1 MSKAVLV
8 VDDEPAFA
16 QLIGEMLTE
25 AGYTVFVAND
35 AATALRHAE
44 MVKPALIVSDIQ
56 MPGFGNGADAAR
68 AMRASPDLKS
78 TPIIFLSGLDEP
90 SAKRLIAGISGCRF
104 MAKPPTLADFLA
116 VVKSTIGAP

>member
-1 MSKAVLV
+1 MSKTVLV
-8 VDDEPAFA
+8 VDDEPPFA
-16 QLIGEMLTE
+16 QLIGETLTE
-25 AGYTVFVAND
+25 AGYTVYVAND

-56 MPGFGNGADAAR
+56 MPGFGSGADAAR
-68 AMRASPDLKS
+68 AMRATPDLKS

-90 SAKRLIAGISGCRF
+90 TAKRLIAGISGCRF
-104 MAKPPTLADFLA
+104 ISKPPTLADFIA

>member
-1 MSKAVLV
+1 MSKTVLV
-8 VDDEPAFA
+8 VDDEPAFSE
-16 QLIGEMLTE
+16 LIGQTLTE
-25 AGYTVFVAND
+25 AGYTVYVAND

-68 AMRASPDLKS
+68 AMRATPDLKS

-104 MAKPPTLADFLA
+104 MAKPPTLAEFLG
-116 VVKSTIGAP
+116 VVRSTIGEP